1 MTEATQQD
9 QVKLTSRQL
18 RFVEYYLQC
27 WVATVAAEKAG
38 YRVPKE
44 RGWRL
49 LRIPYIQDAIAERM
63 KTVAMDTDE
72 ILFRLS
78 QQGRASVADFFDFVE
93 VTNTT
98 TGEVE
103 TKAVPN
109 WNRVKEFGYLIKKI
123 ELTRDG
129 SWKIELNDPQNALVQ
144 LGRARKLFVDRTELD
159 LEKSLKAYIGIS
171 PDDWDDDQ
179 E

>member
-1 MTEATQQD
+1 MTDITQQT

-63 KTVAMDTDE
+63 KSLAMETDE

-93 VTNTT
+93 VTDPK

-103 TKAVPN
+103 TKAVIN
-109 WNRVKEFGYLIKKI
+109 WQRVKEFGYLIKKI

-144 LGRARKLFVDRTELD
+144 VGRARKLFVDRTELD

-171 PDDWDDDQ
+171 PDDWDDD
-179 E
+179 EE